1 MSDPED
7 DVPFEVYCDLIER
20 QLRSAL
26 EDVEFIRNNP
36 DKSKDR
42 CHMLRASL
50 ANARHYLLRKADLFE
65 LVEWA
70 VLPRPISTKYPGG
83 VS

>member
-50 ANARHYLLRKADLFE
+50 ANARHYLLDFE
-65 LVEWA
+65 QSL
-70 VLPRPISTKYPGG
+70 G
-83 VS
+83 